1 MDYKDGDTITVNG
14 KPCRIEGGALVPV
27 VQRGPLGGEL
37 VPVETLKP
45 GQFGYTRVEFVSDD
59 GPEFGDV
66 HVKVNTN
73 KAQSKIIKGS
83 LVETNIPPRPTFT
96 PMSAGEA
103 AALPDIVGRWVAVKV
118 DEGSGNGPLPL
129 SYGGISGARIYSDCQ
144 VLLIEGADLP

>member
-1 MDYKDGDTITVNG
+1 MEFKDGDEITVNG

-27 VQRGPLGGEL
+27 VSKGPLGGEL

-103 AALPDIVGRWVAVKV
+103 AKLPDIVGRWVAVLVTETDQGDLKNLV
-118 DEGSGNGPLPL
+118 LSASGSWFD
-129 SYGGISGARIYSDCQ
+129 SEDQI
-144 VLLIEGADLP
+144 LLIEGADL